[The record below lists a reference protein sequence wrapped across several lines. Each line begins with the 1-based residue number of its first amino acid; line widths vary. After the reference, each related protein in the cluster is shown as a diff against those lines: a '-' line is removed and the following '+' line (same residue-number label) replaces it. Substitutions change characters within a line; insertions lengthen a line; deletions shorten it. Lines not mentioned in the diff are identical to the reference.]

1 MKFQYNGIYPLI
13 KIKTP
18 PEINFFSAH
27 KRCID
32 ENGFVWFCRFGKNNM
47 KIVSLEACKH
57 LLLIKESGIKKGGV
71 YIAEYV
77 ELATELNDSET
88 SIPAYYED
96 LQQSPSFWIKLISLV
111 PLDFDVFT
119 TSFVVNSSNGSV
131 ENILRSMCPASF
143 LRCISTKNLV

>member
-18 PEINFFSAH
+18 TEINFFSAH

-57 LLLIKESGIKKGGV
+57 LLLIKESGIKNGGV
-71 YIAEYV
+71 YFAEYV
-77 ELATELNDSET
+77 ELATELIDSET

-96 LQQSPSFWIKLISLV
+96 LQQSPSFWIKLLSLV